1 MERAKLMTIFKHTQ
15 ASSGVQAMTNDKP
28 NSGIEQQLE
37 QSNNKQHQGIKRS
50 F

>member
-1 MERAKLMTIFKHTQ
+1 MSIFKHIQ
-15 ASSGVQAMTNDKP
+15 AISGVQAMTKDK
-28 NSGIEQQLE
+28 SDTGIEQQLE